1 MEIILE
7 RNLDFHQFKN
17 VFILNFICVF
27 GFLMLMKF
35 EPDLTM
41 NFLKLI
47 IGIAVVV
54 CVCFMIL
61 KKGIVIENKLIHIGY
76 YLFGLK
82 IFKQK
87 VEAENMKIITLLK
100 FIKSTNYNYEKRHPS
115 NVTRWEP
122 NLNYQSNSFQ
132 IFLLNENHTKKKK
145 VLSLVNEQNS
155 NKAIEFIKKNTN
167 LKIEIYNPNFE

>member
-17 VFILNFICVF
+17 VFICNFICVF
-27 GFLMLMKF
+27 VFIMLMKV
-35 EPDLTM
+35 EPDLIM
-41 NFLKLI
+41 NLLKLVFE
-47 IGIAVVV
+47 IAVVI
-54 CVCFMIL
+54 CVCLMIL
-61 KKGIVIENKLIHIGY
+61 KKGILIENKFIYIGY

-87 VEAENMKIITLLK
+87 LETENMQIITLLK

-145 VLSLVNEQNS
+145 LLNLVKKENS
-155 NKAIEFIKKNTN
+155 DKAIEFITKNTN

>member
-7 RNLDFHQFKN
+7 LNLDFHQFKN
-17 VFILNFICVF
+17 VFILNFMCVF
-27 GFLMLMKF
+27 VFLMLMKV
-35 EPDLTM
+35 EPDLIM
-41 NFLKLI
+41 NILKLI
-47 IGIAVVV
+47 CGIAVVV
-54 CVCFMIL
+54 CVCLMIL

-87 VEAENMKIITLLK
+87 VETDNMKIITLFK

-132 IFLLNENHTKKKK
+132 IFLLNENHTEKKK
-145 VLSLVNEQNS
+145 VLSVVKEQNS
-155 NKAIEFIKKNTN
+155 NKAIEFITKNTD